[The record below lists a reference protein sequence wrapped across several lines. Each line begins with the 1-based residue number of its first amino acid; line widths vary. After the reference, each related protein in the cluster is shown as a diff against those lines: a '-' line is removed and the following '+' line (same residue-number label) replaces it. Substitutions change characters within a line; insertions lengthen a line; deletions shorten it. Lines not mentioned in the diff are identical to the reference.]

1 MNCKIFSLTI
11 IIAAALFALPLQAFG
26 WGCSRSFSASGRY
39 GGSVSHSGSTS
50 GGWGGWSHS
59 GSTTVSGRYGNSY
72 TTNRSAS
79 GNYYGGYGYGGYHY
93 GGYYGGGFAAGAVAG
108 AAVGAANTAAA
119 TCYNPYAPGVCYRP
133 VW

>member
-1 MNCKIFSLTI
+1 MKNARSIHALLPVALAGAMTYGNSQVS
-11 IIAAALFALPLQAFG
+11 AAEPA
-26 WGCSRSFSASGRY
+26 
-39 GGSVSHSGSTS
+39 HSGSTS

-59 GSTTVSGRYGNSY
+59 GSTTVNGRYGNSY
-72 TTNRSAS
+72 TVNRSAS
-79 GNYYGGYGYGGYHY
+79 GNYYGGYHYGGYGYGGYHY

-108 AAVGAANTAAA
+108 AAVGVATTAAA